1 MNSNI
6 LIIDDSETARVVE
19 RIILE
24 GVGNQVGLAGNRL
37 EAIEILGNENF
48 DLIII
53 DYNMPDINGI
63 ELSKELIGRDL
74 NQGSP
79 IVVFTSFKTEKL
91 DRECEDAGVSA
102 CMSKNDFRKE
112 HFVND
117 LEFVIG
123 GGVEWTK
130 KAS

>member
-1 MNSNI
+1 MKSKI
-6 LIIDDSETARVVE
+6 LIIDDSQTARVVE

-24 GVGNQVGLAGNRL
+24 GVGNDVELAGDRV
-37 EAIEILGNENF
+37 EAIEVLKSNKF

-53 DYNMPDINGI
+53 DYNMPDINGVD
-63 ELSKELIGRDL
+63 LSKEIIETEL
-74 NQGSP
+74 NNGSP

-91 DRECEDAGVSA
+91 DRECENVGVSA

-112 HFVND
+112 HFVED
-117 LEFVIG
+117 LNFVID
-123 GGVEWTK
+123 GGVEWSK